1 MFFHYPTTVRTCTYV
16 QLTYIDPPMWP
27 TILKYNW
34 SNKINISL
42 NGDQLDLSCYHKIQ
56 QSEVHHMAS
65 LREFEH
71 RVNPYQP
78 I

>member
-1 MFFHYPTTVRTCTYV
+1 
-16 QLTYIDPPMWP
+16 MWP

-34 SNKINISL
+34 SIKINISL